1 MLSRV
6 LTSLLLIFSSTAA
19 VAGLRC
25 EVSASE
31 GAIVDFRTVL
41 VDPQSATVRAESP
54 ILSSDY
60 LSATA
65 VLVPGGWGYSFSR
78 DTECNRVFTVSNE
91 SITHAFACNSETS
104 FNGNKPDLF
113 AELFFDFVHQAGEFR
128 GVMNYNS
135 GKTFSIRFRACT
147 EVPPAGS
154 SPPVP

>member
-1 MLSRV
+1 MLSQV

-25 EVSASE
+25 EVSATE

-41 VDPQSATVRAESP
+41 VDPQSANVRAESP

-60 LSATA
+60 LSATT

-78 DTECNRVFTVSNE
+78 NTECDRLFTVSNE
-91 SITHAFACNSETS
+91 SITHTFACNSETS
-104 FNGNKPDLF
+104 FNSKKPDLI
-113 AELFFDFVHQAGEFR
+113 AELFFDFVHQEGEFR

-147 EVPPAGS
+147 EAPPADS
-154 SPPVP
+154 SPPAP